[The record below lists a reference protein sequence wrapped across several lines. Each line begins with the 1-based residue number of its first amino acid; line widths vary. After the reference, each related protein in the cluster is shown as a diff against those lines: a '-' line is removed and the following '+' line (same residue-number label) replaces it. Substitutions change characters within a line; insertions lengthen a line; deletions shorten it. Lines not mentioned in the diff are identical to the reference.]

1 MSNDIVVIGSI
12 NMDIVIKTKE
22 IPKIGETV
30 IGREMIETP
39 GGKGANQAVAL
50 AKLGTQV
57 NFLGMIGNDLY
68 GSKLLSSM
76 KESGINI
83 DYIKSVEGSSG
94 LAFIT
99 VDDKGNNNIIVIPGA
114 NYKMDKQYLHNHID
128 VISRSKVVLL
138 QNEIPIDI
146 VKEAIILS
154 KNLGKLIVLNPA
166 PASGLEKEIL
176 ELIDILIPNEHELA
190 RISGKEIMSIESV
203 VEACK
208 YLIYKG
214 VPKIITTLG
223 DKGAIYVDKTIV
235 QHFKPCASKVVDT
248 TAAGDSFIGGFL
260 SSYILTN
267 DMFKSIEFGQKA
279 AAITIQRFGA
289 QEALPTLEEIEKYN
303 LSNISVG

>member
-30 IGREMIETP
+30 MGREMIETP

-57 NFLGMIGNDLY
+57 SFLGMIGNDLY
-68 GSKLLSSM
+68 GNKILLSM
-76 KESGINI
+76 KESGVNI

-114 NYKMDKQYLHNHID
+114 NYKMNNQYLHNHID

-146 VKEAIILS
+146 VKDAIILS
-154 KNLGKLIVLNPA
+154 KNLGKIIVLNPA
-166 PASGLEKEIL
+166 PVSGLEEEIL
-176 ELIDILIPNEHELA
+176 KYIDILIPNEYELA
-190 RISGKEIMSIESV
+190 RISGKEIKSIESV

-235 QHFKPCASKVVDT
+235 KHFKAFSSNVLDT

-260 SSYILTN
+260 SSFILTN

-289 QEALPTLEEIEKYN
+289 QQALPTLEEINKYDS
-303 LSNISVG
+303 SNISVG